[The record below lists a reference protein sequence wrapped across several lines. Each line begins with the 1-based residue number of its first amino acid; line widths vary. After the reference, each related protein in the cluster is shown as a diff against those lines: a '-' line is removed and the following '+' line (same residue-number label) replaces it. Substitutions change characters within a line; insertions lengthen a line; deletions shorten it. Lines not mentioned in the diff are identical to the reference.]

1 MARYILMDIEGT
13 TTDISFVHQVLF
25 PYSAEHLPRFV
36 QEYSTGHSGNPE
48 VRAVLQ
54 SVKETIRMENKQ
66 GAETCEPNDEQA
78 VETLLRWIR
87 EDRKHTALKTL
98 QGLIWKAGYE
108 RGDYRGHV
116 YDDVPAA
123 LEQWKKQGIDLG
135 IYSSGSVQAQKL
147 IFGYSTHGDLT
158 PYFSHYFDTH
168 VGGKKEAGSYLKIAE
183 QLNLPPSDILFLS
196 DMEDELDAAAQ
207 AGMQIMQLVRKE
219 PVTSKYPTVSSF
231 AELDPTEASILC

>member
-25 PYSAEHLPRFV
+25 PYSAENLPRYV
-36 QEYSTGHSGNPE
+36 REHSADPE

-54 SVKETIRMENKQ
+54 SVKETICQENNL
-66 GAETCEPNDEQA
+66 GAGSPEPDDHQA

-108 RGDYRGHV
+108 RGDYQGHV
-116 YDDVPAA
+116 YDDVPVA
-123 LEQWKKQGIDLG
+123 LAQWQKQGIGLG

-158 PYFSHYFDTH
+158 PCFSHYFDTH

-183 QLNLPPSDILFLS
+183 QVNLPASGILFLS

-207 AGMQIMQLVRKE
+207 AGMQVMQLVRKE
-219 PVTSKYPTVSSF
+219 PVTSKYPMVSSF
-231 AELDPTEASILC
+231 AELDPTAAGILC